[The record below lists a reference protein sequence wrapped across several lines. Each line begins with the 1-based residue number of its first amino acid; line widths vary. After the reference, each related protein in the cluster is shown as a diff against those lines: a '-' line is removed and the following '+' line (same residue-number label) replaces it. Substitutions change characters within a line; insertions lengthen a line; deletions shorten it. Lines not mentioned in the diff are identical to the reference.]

1 MITRR
6 TSLFA
11 LLSALLLGAGF
22 GRAALAPDD
31 KDKQPAKPTAE
42 EIQMA
47 AKAIKDKFEP
57 LKNAD
62 DKLLVPITDEAVAR
76 ALPGRVVYAVV
87 FPQYPVARLAPEP
100 LKLQNVFVVD
110 ADGKVEQITD
120 AKGLEKSLRG
130 TLAPV
135 KDDGAAK
142 DAAQA
147 WLRLSEELH
156 QDKFFQFSIPEKDLA
171 VEKEKD
177 GRKATGKAVV
187 EPKGGNQG
195 QIEVTLLF
203 DADGKL
209 VKADEKAELKAGI
222 RPICQ
227 ATKLLDADPIVRRM
241 AEQDILVMGR
251 VAKPYLDEQRAKAAP
266 ELQKA
271 IDRIWQRILDEG
283 R

>member
-1 MITRR
+1 MVARIT
-6 TSLFA
+6 SIIA
-11 LLSALLLGAGF
+11 LLGVLLGAGS
-22 GRAALAPDD
+22 GPAAPSPDD

-47 AKAIKDKFEP
+47 EKAIRDKFEP

-62 DKLLVPITDEAVAR
+62 DKLLVRITDDAVAR
-76 ALPGRVVYAVV
+76 ALPGRVVFAAV

-110 ADGKVEQITD
+110 NDGKVEHVTD
-120 AKGLEKSLRG
+120 AKGLEKLFRSA
-130 TLAPV
+130 LAPV

-156 QDKFFQFSIPEKDLA
+156 QDKFYQFAIPEKDLA
-171 VEKEKD
+171 AEKEKD
-177 GRKATGKAVV
+177 GRKVTGKAVV

-195 QIEVTLLF
+195 QIDVALVF
-203 DADGKL
+203 DADGRL
-209 VKADEKAELKAGI
+209 VKADEKADLKPGI

-251 VAKPYLDEQRAKAAP
+251 SAKPYLDEQRAKASA

-271 IDRIWQRILDEG
+271 IDRVWQRILDEG

>member
-1 MITRR
+1 MIARM
-6 TSLFA
+6 TSLIA
-11 LLSALLLGAGF
+11 LMGVLLGPGLCW
-22 GRAALAPDD
+22 AAPAPDD
-31 KDKQPAKPTAE
+31 KDKQPAKPTADQ
-42 EIQMA
+42 IQSA
-47 AKAIKDKFEP
+47 GKAIKDKFEP

-62 DKLLVPITDEAVAR
+62 DKLLVSITDEAVVR
-76 ALPGRVVYAVV
+76 ALPGRVVFAVV

-100 LKLQNVFVVD
+100 LHLQNIFAVD
-110 ADGKVEQITD
+110 KEGKVEHVTD
-120 AKGLEKSLRG
+120 AKTLEKFFRSA
-130 TLAPV
+130 LAPA

-156 QDKFFQFSIPEKDLA
+156 QDKFFQFSIPEKELA
-171 VEKEKD
+171 VEKEKE
-177 GRKATGKAVV
+177 GRKVTGKAVV

-195 QIEVTLLF
+195 EIDVTLIF

-209 VKADEKAELKAGI
+209 AKADEKADLKAGI

-227 ATKLLDADPIVRRM
+227 ATKLLDTDPIVRRM
-241 AEQDILVMGR
+241 AEKDILVMGR
-251 VAKPYLDEQRAKAAP
+251 AAMPYLDEQRARAGP

-283 R
+283 W